1 MTVPYGNWRSN
12 QAHIPEGRNG
22 TVKVTQQKYKYY
34 RRIFSRKNNSDS
46 HCQNNGL
53 VSPQN
58 DE

>member
-12 QAHIPEGRNG
+12 QAHIPEGRKG
-22 TVKVTQQKYKYY
+22 TVKVVPYKYY
-34 RRIFSRKNNSDS
+34 SRIFSGKNNSDS